1 MATEA
6 LALKL
11 DQTAAIATG
20 IRRAAL
26 LYSRLLLVVG
36 PAGSGKSQALAT
48 VSERIAAPVLNVGLD
63 LSRLMLELDVR
74 QRALQ
79 ARTLLE
85 KVVEAAGGGDVV
97 LLDNTE
103 LLFDVSLRQDPLR
116 LLQGVSRNKTVVAAW
131 TGTLA
136 NGTLRY
142 AAPGHPEH
150 RRYPAT
156 DLLTVP
162 VGPDGE
168 EP

>member
-1 MATEA
+1 MQ
-6 LALKL
+6 L
-11 DQTAAIATG
+11 DQTAVIATG
-20 IRRAAL
+20 IHRAAL

-48 VSERIAAPVLNVGLD
+48 VSERTAAPLLNVGLD

-79 ARTLLE
+79 ARPLLE
-85 KVVEAAGGGDVV
+85 QVVEAAGGRDVV

-103 LLFDVSLRQDPLR
+103 LLFDVGLRQDPLR

-136 NGTLRY
+136 SGTLRY
-142 AAPGHPEH
+142 AAPGHPEY

-156 DLLTVP
+156 DLLTIP
-162 VGPDGE
+162 VGTDGE